1 MKTITSKENP
11 AFKAARKLVGSA
23 RERRKAGKTLLD
35 GIHLVA
41 AFCQADGLPEA
52 IMVAASAQG
61 NAEIRDFLERVQ
73 PANLV
78 VLADELFREISTVDT
93 PTGIAALIPIPL
105 PQEAEEGCCV
115 LLEDIQDPGNL
126 GSILRS
132 AAASGIRRI
141 YLSTGCADAWS
152 PKALRAGMGAHF
164 HLSIHESSDLVKTAQ
179 YFPGQIVAMVLNT
192 EKKLFDL
199 DLSGPT
205 AFIIGNEGAGI
216 STQLLK
222 CTDSIVTIP
231 MPGAA
236 ESLNAAAAAAIC
248 FFERVRQVSA
258 KKPPLIP

>member
-11 AFKAARKLVGSA
+11 TFKAARKLSGSA

-41 AFCQADGLPEA
+41 AFCQAGGLPEA
-52 IMVAASAQG
+52 IMVAASAQDD
-61 NAEIRDFLERVQ
+61 AEIRDILSKTH

-93 PTGIAALIPIPL
+93 PTGISALIAIPL
-105 PQEAEEGCCV
+105 PQEAGEGCCV
-115 LLEDIQDPGNL
+115 LLENIQDPGNL

-141 YLSTGCADAWS
+141 YLSIGCADAWS
-152 PKALRAGMGAHF
+152 PKVLRAGMGAHF
-164 HLSIHESSDLVKTAQ
+164 HLSIYEGSNLEKAARDFQGTV
-179 YFPGQIVAMVLNT
+179 VATTLIA
-192 EKKLFDL
+192 EKSLFDL
-199 DLSGPT
+199 NLNGSV

-216 STQLLK
+216 SAQLMDVA
-222 CTDSIVTIP
+222 DSRVTIP
-231 MPGAA
+231 MPGAV

-248 FFERVRQVSA
+248 FFERVRQATA
-258 KKPPLIP
+258 KGRGF